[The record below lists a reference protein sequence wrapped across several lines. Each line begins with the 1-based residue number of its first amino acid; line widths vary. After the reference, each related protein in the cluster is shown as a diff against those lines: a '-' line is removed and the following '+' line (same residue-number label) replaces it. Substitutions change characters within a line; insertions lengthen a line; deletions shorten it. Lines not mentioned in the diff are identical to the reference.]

1 MDPNSQREHRMESL
15 CRDLRYF
22 KLELERTRN
31 QQQRNRILIQ
41 IEDVEVAILRIQR
54 AEKEQLER
62 EHDNLRRAV
71 EDLQKFGILK
81 TRKH

>member
-1 MDPNSQREHRMESL
+1 MDLNSQRERQMERL
-15 CRDLRYF
+15 CRDLRYY

-31 QQQRNRILIQ
+31 QEQRNRILIQ
-41 IEDVEVAILRIQR
+41 IRDVEDTILRIQL

-62 EHDNLRRAV
+62 EQDNIRRAL
-71 EDLQKFGILK
+71 EDLQKFRILK